1 MHAIEEIEVPVLIIG
16 GGPAGMS
23 AAIQLGQ
30 RGIRRLLVDDKDRLG
45 GKLVLQT
52 HRFFGSI
59 NAVYAGTRGID
70 IATKLEQPGAG
81 ARRRRDLAEQHRAGR
96 VQRSEGGHP
105 AGRPPSRRR
114 ATRSGGR
121 DSNRRD
127 ATC

>member
-1 MHAIEEIEVPVLIIG
+1 MSTIEEIEVPVLIIG

-30 RGIRRLLVDDKDRLG
+30 RGIRCILVDDKDRLG

-70 IATKLEQPGAG
+70 IATKLEEQVRALPEVDIWLNSTALAVFSDQKAG
-81 ARRRRDLAEQHRAGR
+81 VLRHT
-96 VQRSEGGHP
+96 
-105 AGRPPSRRR
+105 PS
-114 ATRSGGR
+114 
-121 DSNRRD
+121 
-127 ATC
+127 